1 MPSHWAAYD
10 WTPDLKKINNATYNS
25 GNEGLPSTEQIPV
38 PLENVDETLLNLQ
51 TEVSKHWNKYAICFT
66 TY

>member
-1 MPSHWAAYD
+1 
-10 WTPDLKKINNATYNS
+10 LKKINNATYNS

-51 TEVSKHWNKYAICFT
+51 TEVSKH
-66 TY
+66 